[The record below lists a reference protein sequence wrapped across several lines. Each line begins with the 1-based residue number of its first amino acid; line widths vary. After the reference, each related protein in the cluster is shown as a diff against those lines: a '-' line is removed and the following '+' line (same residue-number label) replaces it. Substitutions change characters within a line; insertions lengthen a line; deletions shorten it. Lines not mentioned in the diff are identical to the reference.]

1 MFSLFCSVHLA
12 RALAILLIFINN
24 KVLFSLIFYFQI
36 FDFCL
41 YLFLLLLIFIYL
53 FSCAGSYV
61 QHVGPPNFVVAWGF
75 FNCGMWTL
83 NCSMW
88 VLVPCPGIESKS
100 SALGAWSLSHW
111 TTKEALIYGWFNR
124 KLFLIVLKAGKFK
137 LMVSADLVPGEGP
150 LLG

>member
-1 MFSLFCSVHLA
+1 MGIELSILLVNHPFNVHSTHNDNPLFYYKFWQFMFSLFCSVHLA

-61 QHVGPPNFVVAWGF
+61 QHVGPPNFVVA
-75 FNCGMWTL
+75 
-83 NCSMW
+83 
-88 VLVPCPGIESKS
+88 
-100 SALGAWSLSHW
+100 
-111 TTKEALIYGWFNR
+111 
-124 KLFLIVLKAGKFK
+124 
-137 LMVSADLVPGEGP
+137 
-150 LLG
+150 